1 MENSALYV
9 VSRDADQW
17 VFVPSRTF
25 AGGMIGG
32 FGAGSAFMVY
42 LSTIFFRHAGVIFA
56 DLWIGAIFLLVAGLS
71 AVLAIRAWRTRRTP
85 LRIESNGRVSY
96 GERELCAAGTVRAVR
111 ISGARG
117 GEASD
122 CEVGL
127 ELAEG
132 RTVSIPSQYFAG
144 LTAPALAR
152 PFAAELAK
160 ALGVQVT
167 ESR

>member
-1 MENSALYV
+1 MENPTLYLV
-9 VSRDADQW
+9 KRDADQW
-17 VFVPSRTF
+17 AFVPSRTF
-25 AGGMIGG
+25 AGVMIGG

-42 LSTIFFRHAGVIFA
+42 LSTIFFRHADVSPA
-56 DLWIGAIFLLVAGLS
+56 DLWPGAIFLLVAAFS
-71 AVLAIRAWRTRRTP
+71 AILAIRAWRTRRTA
-85 LRIESNGRVSY
+85 LRIESGGRVSY

-111 ISGARG
+111 IASRG
-117 GEASD
+117 WEADD

-132 RTVSIPSQYFAG
+132 TRVSIPSLYFAG
-144 LTAPALAR
+144 FNARAQAR
-152 PFAAELAK
+152 PFAAELGK